1 MDSDFSFVEYTDSR
15 FVEYTDSDGRVHY
28 RNVNYDE
35 IVARQ
40 PKPAIEDPV
49 QPSAEDDMNWLR
61 LERNRRLAS
70 CDWTQGADVPD
81 AIKSAWQPYRQ
92 QLRDIT
98 NTYTSQLD
106 VVWPEEP

>member
-1 MDSDFSFVEYTDSR
+1 MTDSDLS

-35 IVARQ
+35 IVARE

-61 LERNRRLAS
+61 SERNRKLVS

-81 AIKSAWQPYRQ
+81 AIKLAWQPYRQ
-92 QLRDIT
+92 SLRDIT
-98 NTYTSQLD
+98 NTYSNMLD
-106 VVWPEEP
+106 VVWPEEPA